1 MIRLLTAGTAIVALL
16 ATGALAQSSSSSMP
30 MASDS
35 GMSSA
40 MDMSS
45 SAMGGASDM
54 GGSSA
59 MTSSA
64 MTSSAMTSSVMS
76 SQMTTASSMESSVM
90 AGVQPFAITSG
101 YAVVSTDQLA
111 TKIIGAHV
119 YDGAAQNANDL
130 GKINDL
136 VINKDGTIAAVV
148 LGVGGFLGIGEKQVA
163 VDFHALQ
170 WTTASDNTSRFVLT
184 TTKDEL
190 TQAPDFKT
198 VDNAPV
204 SNVTASGAAP
214 APDAN
219 AMGASSSAQ

>member
-1 MIRLLTAGTAIVALL
+1 MIRLLTAGTALVALL

-30 MASDS
+30 MASDM

-40 MDMSS
+40 MDTS

-54 GGSSA
+54 GASSA

-64 MTSSAMTSSVMS
+64 MAPSAMS

-90 AGVQPFAITSG
+90 SGVQPFAIASG

-136 VINKDGTIAAVV
+136 VINKDGSVAAVV